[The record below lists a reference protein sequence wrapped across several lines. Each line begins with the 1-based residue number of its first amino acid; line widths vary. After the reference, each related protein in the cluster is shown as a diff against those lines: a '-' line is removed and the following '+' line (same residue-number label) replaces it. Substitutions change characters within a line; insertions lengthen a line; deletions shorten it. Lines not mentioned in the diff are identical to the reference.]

1 MIEAQEVL
9 KRCSAH
15 QRSRVPERGT
25 RMQSPSPIAELRG
38 ITKRF
43 PGILAFDRVDLKVY
57 SGEIHALLGEN
68 GAGKST
74 LMKILYGQYQPDAG
88 KIWLDGMRTVM
99 RSPKAAIRAGIGMVF
114 PRRSRRRAARTSW

>member
-1 MIEAQEVL
+1 ME
-9 KRCSAH
+9 
-15 QRSRVPERGT
+15 G
-25 RMQSPSPIAELRG
+25 PSPIVELRG

-43 PGILAFDRVDLKVY
+43 PGGLACDNIDLQVY

-74 LMKILYGQYQPDAG
+74 LMQILYGQYQPDAG
-88 KIWLDGMRTVM
+88 EMWIDGMRTLM

-114 PRRSRRRAARTSW
+114 QDFTLIPSLTVAENVVLADPKARVFMRRQALLAHI